1 MKIRT
6 RLFLGILLAVGVG
19 FAFVVDWV
27 IDDLTPQYRE
37 STEEPLVDTA
47 RILAD
52 IAAATAT
59 QGRVQEGLF
68 RTAFRRVAERPFTA
82 RIYGLTKT
90 RVDFRVYITD
100 MRGIVLFDSDQ
111 GRDEGKDYLQWRDVY
126 FTLKGQYG
134 ARTTHE
140 QPGDPT
146 TSVLYVAA
154 PIIAHGETL
163 GVLSVGKPTTNSN
176 VFIAQAQRK
185 IYFAGLVSG
194 LMILTIGVLVSE
206 MVTRPIRRLTS
217 YATAIRDGKRVSL
230 PRLGRSEVATLG
242 HAFEEMRVTLEGK
255 QYVEH
260 YVQTL
265 THEIKSPVS
274 AIHGAAELLKEEMP
288 PERRDRFLDN
298 IRVEAQRIATIVEK
312 MLLLSSLENRHG
324 LQDVESVTLREVVQ
338 EIAESLQP
346 VMASKAMELMVS
358 GEETA
363 TVQGEPFL
371 IRQALLNILQNAV
384 DFTLRGGHV
393 RSSIQA
399 RDSGV
404 EVVVRDTGPGIPA
417 YAAERIF
424 ERFYSL
430 QRPDTGKKSS
440 GLGLSVVKE
449 IMQLHGGSVTVG
461 NAPEGGV
468 AARLVF
474 PRRGG

>member
-27 IDDLTPQYRE
+27 VDDLTPQYRE
-37 STEEPLVDTA
+37 STEEPLVDAA
-47 RILAD
+47 RILAE

-82 RIYGLTKT
+82 QIYGLNKT

-111 GRDEGKDYLQWRDVY
+111 GRDEGKDYVQWRDVY
-126 FTLKGQYG
+126 LTLKGQYG
-134 ARTTHE
+134 ARSTRE
-140 QPGDPT
+140 QPGDPN

-154 PIIAHGETL
+154 PIVAHGETI
-163 GVLSVGKPTTNSN
+163 GVLTVGKPTTNVN

-185 IYFAGLVSG
+185 VYWSG
-194 LMILTIGVLVSE
+194 LLSGLLILLVGVLVSE

-217 YATAIRDGKRVSL
+217 YAIAVRDGQRVTL

-242 HAFEEMRVTLEGK
+242 NAFEEMRVTLEGK

-288 PERRDRFLDN
+288 PERRDRFLEN
-298 IRVEAQRIATIVEK
+298 IRIEAQRIATIVEK
-312 MLLLSSLENRHG
+312 MLLLSSLENRRG
-324 LQDVESVTLREVVQ
+324 LQEVESVNVREVVR
-338 EIAESLQP
+338 EIVESLQP
-346 VMASKAMELMVS
+346 VMESKAIELVVS
-358 GEETA
+358 GDETA
-363 TVQGEPFL
+363 TVAGEPFL
-371 IRQALLNILQNAV
+371 ISQALLNVLQNAV
-384 DFTLRGGHV
+384 EFTPRGGQV
-393 RSSIQA
+393 QTSIERRA
-399 RDSGV
+399 DGV
-404 EVVVRDTGPGIPA
+404 AVLVKDTGPGIPA
-417 YAAERIF
+417 YATERIF

-440 GLGLSVVKE
+440 GLGLSVVQE
-449 IMQLHGGSVTVG
+449 IMQLHGGSVTVR
-461 NAPEGGV
+461 NAREGGV

-474 PRRGG
+474 PPRGE

>member
-1 MKIRT
+1 MRIRT

-27 IDDLTPQYRE
+27 VDDLTPQYRE

-47 RILAD
+47 RILAE

-59 QGRVQEGLF
+59 QGRVQVGLF
-68 RTAFRRVAERPFTA
+68 RTAFQRVAERPFTA
-82 RIYGLTKT
+82 QIYGLTKT

-111 GRDEGKDYLQWRDVY
+111 GRDEGKDYLEWRDVY
-126 FTLKGQYG
+126 LTLKGQYG
-134 ARTTHE
+134 ARSSRE
-140 QPGDPT
+140 QPKDTKTG
-146 TSVLYVAA
+146 VLYVAA

-163 GVLSVGKPTTNSN
+163 GVLSVGKPTTNIN
-176 VFIAQAQRK
+176 VFIAQAQQK

-194 LMILTIGVLVSE
+194 LMILVVGLLVSE

-217 YATAIRDGKRVSL
+217 YATAIRDGQRATL
-230 PRLGRSEVATLG
+230 PRLGRSEIATLG

-288 PERRDRFLDN
+288 AERRDRFLEN
-298 IRVEAQRIATIVEK
+298 IRVEARRIATIVEK

-324 LQDVESVTLREVVQ
+324 LQEVEAVNLHEVVQ
-338 EIAESLQP
+338 EITESLQP
-346 VMASKAMELMVS
+346 VLEGKAITLAVS
-358 GEETA
+358 GDETA

-371 IRQALLNILQNAV
+371 VRQALLNILQNAV
-384 DFTLRGGHV
+384 DFTPRGGHV
-393 RSSIQA
+393 RTSIQA
-399 RDSGV
+399 RDGGV
-404 EVVVRDTGPGIPA
+404 EVVVQDTGPGIPV
-417 YAAERIF
+417 YATERIF

-440 GLGLSVVKE
+440 GLGLSVVRE
-449 IMQLHGGSVTVG
+449 IMQLHGGGLTVQ

-468 AARLVF
+468 VARLVF
-474 PRRGG
+474 AGRGG

>member
-1 MKIRT
+1 
-6 RLFLGILLAVGVG
+6 LA
-19 FAFVVDWV
+19 
-27 IDDLTPQYRE
+27 E
-37 STEEPLVDTA
+37 
-47 RILAD
+47 

-59 QGRVQEGLF
+59 QGRVQDGLF
-68 RTAFRRVAERPFTA
+68 RTAFRRVATRPFTA
-82 RIYGLTKT
+82 QIYGLNKT

-100 MRGIVLFDSDQ
+100 VRGIVLFDSDQ
-111 GRDEGKDYLQWRDVY
+111 GRDEGKDYVQWRDVHL
-126 FTLKGQYG
+126 TLKGQYG
-134 ARTTHE
+134 ARSTRE
-140 QPGDPT
+140 QPGDPN

-154 PIIAHGETL
+154 PIVAHGETI
-163 GVLSVGKPTTNSN
+163 GVLSVGKPTTNVN

-185 IYFAGLVSG
+185 IYRSG
-194 LMILTIGVLVSE
+194 LISGLLILMVGLLVSE
-206 MVTRPIRRLTS
+206 MVTRPIRGLTD
-217 YATAIRDGKRVSL
+217 YATAIRDGKRVVL
-230 PRLGRSEVATLG
+230 PPLGSSEVATLG
-242 HAFEEMRVTLEGK
+242 NAFEEMRVTLEGK
-255 QYVEH
+255 QYIEH

-288 PERRDRFLDN
+288 PERRERFLEN

-324 LQDVESVTLREVVQ
+324 LQEVELVNVREVVQ
-338 EIAESLQP
+338 EIAESMQP
-346 VMASKAMELMVS
+346 VMESKAIDLTVS

-363 TVQGEPFL
+363 TVAGEPFL
-371 IRQALLNILQNAV
+371 IRQALLNVLQNAV
-384 DFTLRGGHV
+384 EFTP
-393 RSSIQA
+393 RSGKVWTSIQMHDGGVA
-399 RDSGV
+399 VLVKDS
-404 EVVVRDTGPGIPA
+404 GPGIPA

-449 IMQLHGGSVTVG
+449 IMQLHGGDVTVQ

-474 PRRGG
+474 PHRSA

>member
-27 IDDLTPQYRE
+27 VDDLTPQYRE

-47 RILAD
+47 RILAE

-82 RIYGLTKT
+82 QIYDLNKT

-100 MRGIVLFDSDQ
+100 MRGIVLFDSDH
-111 GRDEGKDYLQWRDVY
+111 GRDEGKDYIQWRDVHL
-126 FTLKGQYG
+126 TLKGQYG
-134 ARTTHE
+134 ARATRE
-140 QPGDPT
+140 QPGDPN

-163 GVLSVGKPTTNSN
+163 GVLTVGKPTTNVN
-176 VFIAQAQRK
+176 VFIKQAQRK
-185 IYFAGLVSG
+185 IYFGGLVSS
-194 LMILTIGVLVSE
+194 LMILVVGWLVSE

-217 YATAIRDGKRVSL
+217 YATAIRDGKRVAL
-230 PRLGRSEVATLG
+230 PQLGRSEVATLG
-242 HAFEEMRVTLEGK
+242 NAFEEMRVTLEGK

-288 PERRDRFLDN
+288 AERRDRFLEN
-298 IRVEAQRIATIVEK
+298 IRVEAHRIATIVEK
-312 MLLLSSLENRHG
+312 MLLLSSLENRRA
-324 LQDVESVTLREVVQ
+324 LQEVESVNLREVVQ

-346 VMASKAMELMVS
+346 MIESKAIDLAVS
-358 GEETA
+358 GEATA
-363 TVQGEPFL
+363 TVIGEPFL

-384 DFTLRGGHV
+384 DFTP
-393 RSSIQA
+393 RSGKVWATIQT
-399 RDSGV
+399 RDGGV
-404 EVVVRDTGPGIPA
+404 EVLVKDTSPGIPA
-417 YAAERIF
+417 YATERIF

-440 GLGLSVVKE
+440 GLGLSVVRE
-449 IMQLHGGSVTVG
+449 IMQLHGGSVTVR
-461 NAPEGGV
+461 NAPGGGV

-474 PRRGG
+474 PRHGG